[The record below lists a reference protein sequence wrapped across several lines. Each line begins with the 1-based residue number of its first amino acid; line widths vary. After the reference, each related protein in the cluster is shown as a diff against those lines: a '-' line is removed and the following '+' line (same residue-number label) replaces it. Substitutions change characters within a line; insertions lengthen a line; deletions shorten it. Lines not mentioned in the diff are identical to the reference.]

1 MKSLDTIFQNTLN
14 LRLSLL
20 EKVKIDKFR
29 RSKIEDSYNL
39 EHIIQKAVELI
50 SEKNI
55 TQALKQTSI
64 IMLQKTRV
72 DPDLRVP
79 VIFFKKETVQKVK
92 LSPDIK
98 SLQQEMS
105 ILKTMYKKVG
115 KSISKQYKTSQ
126 TI

>member
-14 LRLSLL
+14 LRLSIL
-20 EKVKIDKFR
+20 EKVKVDKFR
-29 RSKIEDSYNL
+29 RSKVEDSYNL
-39 EHIIQKAVELI
+39 EHIIQKAAELI

-105 ILKTMYKKVG
+105 ILKTMYKKVR